1 MNAAYSSEKVDITL
15 QGQPDINLSLMARPG
30 RRAVLV
36 NGKQAAAPSSR
47 EGLLQV
53 SLERQ

>member
-15 QGQPDINLSLMARPG
+15 QGQPDTKLSLIARPG
-30 RRAVLV
+30 TRAVLV
-36 NGKQAAAPSSR
+36 NGKQAAAQKLR